1 MAIHLHSKY
10 DKKIASVFRLNSLVD
25 GRLNDE
31 YSFSGVRT
39 VKISTPV
46 TVPLV
51 DYKRTGTNRY
61 GEPQEM
67 QDTVQE
73 LTMSQDKSFSLT
85 VDKGNNADQN
95 GIKSAG
101 RMLALEIKEQVI
113 PMKDKYT
120 FQRLSQLAGT
130 IVGNDTAPTKSTICD
145 RISDGTEALDN
156 QEVPADG
163 RTLYLPASTYKLLKH
178 SDEFLGVEA
187 LAGKALAKGQVGE
200 YDNMAVIKVPASR
213 WPEHVNFMIVHRSS
227 ATAPSKIND
236 TKLHQDPPGLSGHLM
251 EGRFYYDC
259 FVIGARAGG
268 IYVDVATGSGKGTIV
283 AAPTITPS
291 SGAISSTTGGATIK
305 YTTDGSDPRYSQSAV
320 VGNTAS
326 GGAGTLVRAYAYK
339 EGAFPS
345 AVTEA
350 TLSA

>member
-10 DKKIASVFRLNSLVD
+10 DKKIATVFKQNSLVD
-25 GRLNDE
+25 GRLGDE

-51 DYKRTGTNRY
+51 DYKRSGTNRY

-101 RMLALEIKEQVI
+101 KMLALEIKEQVI
-113 PMKDKYT
+113 PMKDRYT
-120 FQRLSQLAGT
+120 FQRLSQLAGK
-130 IVGNDTAPTKSTICD
+130 IVGNAAALSKTTVCD
-145 RISDGTEALDN
+145 RISEGTQALDDA
-156 QEVPADG
+156 EVPSDG
-163 RTLYLPASTYKLLKH
+163 RTLFIDAKGYKFLKH

-187 LAGKALAKGQVGE
+187 LGKRALAKGQVGE
-200 YDNMAVIKVPASR
+200 YDNMAVVKVPASR
-213 WPEHVNFMIVHRSS
+213 WPANVNFIIVHKNA
-227 ATAPSKIND
+227 ATAPTKIND
-236 TKLHQDPPGLSGHLM
+236 TKLHQDPPGLSGNLM

-259 FVIGARAGG
+259 FVIGAKADG
-268 IYVDVATGSGKGTIV
+268 IYVEVDTGSGKGSIV
-283 AAPTITPS
+283 AEPTIAAAT
-291 SGAISSTTGGATIK
+291 GAITCSTSGATIR
-305 YTTDGSDPRYSQSAV
+305 YTTDGSDPRYSDTAL
-320 VGNTAS
+320 VGTS
-326 GGAGTLVRAYAYK
+326 AGTGVGTVVRACAYK
-339 EGAFPS
+339 EGSFPS
-345 AVTEA
+345 GVAET
-350 TLSA
+350 TLTA